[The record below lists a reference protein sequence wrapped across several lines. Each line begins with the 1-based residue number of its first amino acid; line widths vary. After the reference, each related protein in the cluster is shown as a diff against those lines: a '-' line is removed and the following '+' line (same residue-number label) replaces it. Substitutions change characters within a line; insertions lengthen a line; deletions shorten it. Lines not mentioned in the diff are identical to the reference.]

1 MMALSI
7 NISEIEFQG
16 KKVYR
21 YTFSRNP
28 LLFKWLLK
36 FSFFHYDA
44 NGKILYTDAT
54 ENILETI
61 IAAAKGKLIINR
73 SQLHTEFIRKAQQ
86 DSKSSATHFEIPKY
100 DYKKLKIL
108 VKTAII
114 EDVNYY
120 LLATEQIN
128 VCKAILE
135 KLDFVK
141 YNRKLSV
148 FLIPYKE
155 KHLLTL
161 LQTVKGIIFI
171 SFHQHVKIS
180 SLYLYA
186 VIWSQSYA
194 TEVSVQDAYLIH
206 LKANNYSLNTIQN
219 YYVSFFNFKCYC
231 YSLKKEIDLLSAEEV
246 NALVVRLGMQN
257 NFGTSTSHALI
268 NAVIYYYRH
277 ILGFSS
283 YKNQIIRPQKERVL
297 PKVLDA
303 TIIASIIR
311 SCENVKHKTMLS
323 LIYGCGLRAG
333 ELINLKIEDIDSKR
347 MLVSICKAK
356 GGKDR
361 IVMLSAK
368 LLAQLKT
375 YYIAYKPTSYLFEGQ
390 YGDKYSVSSL
400 RQVLGNACKKA
411 GLKQKPTL
419 HWLRHSFATHLL
431 EAGTDIRYIQQLL
444 GHSSTKTT
452 EIYTYV
458 STKQI
463 SLIKSPLDS
472 LNI

>member
-1 MMALSI
+1 M
-7 NISEIEFQG
+7 
-16 KKVYR
+16 
-21 YTFSRNP
+21 
-28 LLFKWLLK
+28 K

-44 NGKILYTDAT
+44 CCKLLYTEAT
-54 ENILETI
+54 EDILETI
-61 IAAAKGKLIINR
+61 VAASQGKLTINR
-73 SQLHTEFIRKAQQ
+73 SQLHTQYVRKAQQ
-86 DSKSSATHFEIPKY
+86 YPKSSANHFEIPKY
-100 DYKKLKIL
+100 NYKKLKIF

-128 VCKAILE
+128 VCKAILA

-148 FLIPYKE
+148 FLIPYQE
-155 KHLLTL
+155 KYLLKL
-161 LQTVKGIIFI
+161 LQTVKGKIFI
-171 SFHQHVKIS
+171 SFHQHVKIN
-180 SLYLYA
+180 SLYLYS

-194 TEVSVQDAYLIH
+194 TDISVPDAYLIH
-206 LKANNYSLNTIQN
+206 LKASNYSLNTIQN
-219 YYVSFFNFKCYC
+219 YYVSFFNFKYYC
-231 YSLKKEIDLLSAEEV
+231 HSLKKEIDQLTADEV
-246 NALVVRLGMQN
+246 NALVIRLGMQN
-257 NFGTSTSHALI
+257 NLGTSSSHALI
-268 NAVIYYYRH
+268 NAVLYYYRH
-277 ILGFSS
+277 ILGLGT

-297 PKVLDA
+297 PKVLDSSV
-303 TIIASIIR
+303 IASIIR
-311 SCENVKHKTMLS
+311 SCENLKHKTMLS

-333 ELINLKIEDIDSKR
+333 EVISLKIEDIDSKR

-356 GGKDR
+356 GSKDR
-361 IVMLSAK
+361 MVMLSVK
-368 LLAQLKT
+368 LLAQLKL
-375 YYIAYKPTSYLFEGQ
+375 YYAAYRPTNYLFEGQ